1 MNYNLEPPI
10 KSNEINRDA
19 WVAKLVDHPTLDLG
33 SGHDLAVCET
43 KSLIGLCADS
53 AEPAWDSFSPS
64 LSAPPLLV
72 HVHAL
77 SLSR

>member
-33 SGHDLAVCET
+33 SGHDLAVVRL
-43 KSLIGLCADS
+43 S
-53 AEPAWDSFSPS
+53 PASSS
-64 LSAPPLLV
+64 ELGVELA
-72 HVHAL
+72 
-77 SLSR
+77 